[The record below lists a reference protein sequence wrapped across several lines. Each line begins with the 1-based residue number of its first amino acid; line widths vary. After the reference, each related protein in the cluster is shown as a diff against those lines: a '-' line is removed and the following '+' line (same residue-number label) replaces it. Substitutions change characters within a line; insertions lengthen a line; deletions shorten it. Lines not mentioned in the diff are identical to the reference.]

1 MPRTLKTSKKT
12 SIFALRKMGVFSIY
26 ALDYL
31 VMKRSEENLRTE
43 GIRRYVKIIGIMF
56 TFQCNPVS

>member
-1 MPRTLKTSKKT
+1 MPRQLKTSEKT

-31 VMKRSEENLRTE
+31 VMKRSEENLRKE
-43 GIRRYVKIIGIMF
+43 GKSRYVNNRLDVYIS
-56 TFQCNPVS
+56 V